1 MQHPPIRDDQ
11 EDRPL
16 DDVCDRASN
25 ATNPA
30 NQAQNRGKNEFC
42 VPGVAALATAF
53 TFRQLETKTEAA
65 GNTGVPADRTPLQN
79 LHTTSEGDTIGE
91 GSVVQVI
98 GFLSKGKFFNV
109 GSGESV
115 NCDLHDREENDIHL
129 NLVRDKPAANP
140 TGRAAARSLA

>member
-1 MQHPPIRDDQ
+1 MRHTIAFCLAVLLSGVAAARSPQNGPFTLGCSTLPFETIKKN
-11 EDRPL
+11 RPL

-65 GNTGVPADRTPLQN
+65 GNTGVPAQTGPPYRTCTPP
-79 LHTTSEGDTIGE
+79 
-91 GSVVQVI
+91 
-98 GFLSKGKFFNV
+98 
-109 GSGESV
+109 
-115 NCDLHDREENDIHL
+115 
-129 NLVRDKPAANP
+129 VRATPSAKAPSS
-140 TGRAAARSLA
+140 R